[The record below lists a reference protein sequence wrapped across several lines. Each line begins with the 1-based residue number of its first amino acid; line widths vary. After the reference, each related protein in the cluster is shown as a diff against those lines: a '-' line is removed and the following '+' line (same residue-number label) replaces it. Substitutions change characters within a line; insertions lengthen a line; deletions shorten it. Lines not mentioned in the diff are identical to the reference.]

1 MGDESSQVALGV
13 GMLKV
18 TTLWSWRLP
27 ANRARGGA
35 DARDLVLCAIGS
47 CGGGVSSLITL
58 GDGATA
64 CGSGV
69 SAKVSRRGTV
79 WIGWGD
85 WLGDRVV
92 KTGGKE
98 GVLAVGG
105 DMAGVATLGG
115 VLSCTLGGAGA
126 GIWA

>member
-1 MGDESSQVALGV
+1 MGDESARVALGV

-27 ANRARGGA
+27 ANRARGG
-35 DARDLVLCAIGS
+35 DGTRDLVLCAIGS
-47 CGGGVSSLITL
+47 CGGGVRSLITL

-64 CGSGV
+64 CGGGV
-69 SAKVSRRGTV
+69 SAKVRRRGTA
-79 WIGWGD
+79 WTSWGD
-85 WLGDRVV
+85 WLGVRMA

-115 VLSCTLGGAGA
+115 ALWCTLGGAGA
-126 GIWA
+126 GIRA